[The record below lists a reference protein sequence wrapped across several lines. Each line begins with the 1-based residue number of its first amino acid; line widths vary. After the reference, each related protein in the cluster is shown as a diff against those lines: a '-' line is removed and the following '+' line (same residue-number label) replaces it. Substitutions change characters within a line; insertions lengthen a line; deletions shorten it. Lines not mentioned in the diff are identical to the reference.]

1 MSVSYMSV
9 LGVIE
14 EIQRIATQTGPQP
27 PGRLPQTETSI
38 RWCDNSTA
46 VFSRGKGFP
55 PFIAPTFPVPRDG

>member
-1 MSVSYMSV
+1 MGV

-27 PGRLPQTETSI
+27 PGGLPQTETST

-46 VFSRGKGFP
+46 VFSGEKGFP
-55 PFIAPTFPVPRDG
+55 PFIGHTFPVPRDR